1 MLHATPQHVID
12 AVNRHLL
19 ELRRQGGRLRIEFES
34 VQTPEAKP
42 DPMRLSNAGKC
53 PRQMA
58 YQKLIPEKMQEL
70 DARALNVFLLGD
82 LIHDLERGLISVVA
96 PLTGVEEQVVLELD
110 NGLAVPGHKDG
121 DLHLKGGPRVLDIK
135 STATRGFTD
144 MVNNGPRYD
153 HLCQLNAYME
163 ATDTP
168 KGVLWVYNKDTSHR
182 HAFEVERDDDLLA
195 DIKARFTSVAE
206 CESLDRLPLRMYE
219 PMPEMRYKKPT
230 GREYLPWQCTYC
242 PFTEECWTSEGFVM
256 VFDKGKPRWIKGA
269 PDEEEVEA

>member
-1 MLHATPQHVID
+1 MLHATPEHVID

-34 VQTPEAKP
+34 VQTPDASP
-42 DPMRLSNAGKC
+42 NPLRLSNAGKC

-96 PLTGVEEQVVLELD
+96 PLTDIEEAVALELS
-110 NGLAVPGHKDG
+110 NGTAVPGHIDG
-121 DLHLKGGPRVLDIK
+121 KLYLKPGERVLDIK

-144 MVNNGPRYD
+144 MLNNGPRYD
-153 HLCQLNAYME
+153 HKCQVNAYLQ
-163 ATDTP
+163 ATGLDV
-168 KGVLWVYNKDTSHR
+168 GVLWVYNKDTSHR
-182 HAFEVERDDDLLA
+182 HAFTIERDEDLLV
-195 DIKARFTSVAE
+195 DINERFVSVDE
-206 CESLDRLPLRMYE
+206 CDSFDRLPLRMYE
-219 PMPEMRYKKPT
+219 PVAEMRRLKPT

-242 PFTEECWTSEGFVM
+242 PFTEQCWSSEGFVM
-256 VFDKGKPRWIKGA
+256 VFEKNRPRWLRGEGV
-269 PDEEEVEA
+269 EEAVA

>member
-34 VQTPEAKP
+34 VQTPDSKP

-96 PLTGVEEQVVLELD
+96 PLTMVEANVLFNIGD
-110 NGLAVPGHKDG
+110 GFVPGHIDGLLGLKDG
-121 DLHLKGGPRVLDIK
+121 ERVLDIK

-153 HLCQLNAYME
+153 HLCQINAYMD
-163 ATDTP
+163 AMNIHQ
-168 KGVLWVYNKDTSHR
+168 GVLWIYNKDTSHR
-182 HAFEVERDDDLLA
+182 HAFEIERDDALLA
-195 DIKARFTSVAE
+195 DIIRRFQSVAE
-206 CESLDRLPLRMYE
+206 CDSLDRLPLRMYE
-219 PMPEMRYKKPT
+219 PMPEMRRSKPT

-242 PFTEECWTSEGFVM
+242 PFTEECWTSEGFEL
-256 VFDKGKPRWIKGA
+256 VFESSKPRWIKAA
-269 PDEEEVEA
+269 PEEEAEA